1 MGEPVDQQSSESA
14 NGQVSK
20 QTIRKIK
27 EQDFR
32 KTVRKKSWSTLFLM
46 MAMIVLLLLASTL
59 SHLRF
64 DWTEGQVY
72 TLSESTVSV
81 LSQLEEPVL
90 VHAYITS
97 GLPQPYGRL
106 KRFLKDILQSY
117 HEAGTGNVGFEVVD
131 PASDGNVSA
140 ALAAM
145 NIPKVQVQVVED
157 DQAQVKQGYLAVVI
171 EYLDSKE
178 IIPVVQGEEGFEYLL
193 TRKIKKLTGKGRV
206 KVGVSSGFGAA
217 DLKQLRK
224 FQEFTTDDYELVNVD
239 LKNTGIPTDIRTL
252 IIAGM
257 DQAPNKEFR
266 DQLKQFRQRGGGVL
280 LLAGNAKPQLSMGFQ
295 VEPVDP
301 YANDWMK
308 DDLGIVVESGMV
320 IDQRATWVTVNHRQ
334 GDFMAR
340 TLVDYPFLPSVTALD
355 AEHIVSAGLE
365 SVSVPFA
372 SPLFWMG
379 HEGDTDSGLDLGSDA
394 KEKKAVHV
402 LMRSSENSAVQSGPP
417 FDVNPLVATETRFSG
432 MTRRSSALAF
442 AFDSIALDKTAGTEH
457 GIEQAV
463 QGQSGPVIVVGSP
476 AFLDDEFM
484 DGGNLVAVL
493 NMMDWLSGDGAL
505 IQLRSRGVTQR
516 PLEELSAAGRA
527 FFKAIWMFGLP
538 MLIAFVGLYRWWR
551 LKKHRIFPQHHES

>member
-1 MGEPVDQQSSESA
+1 MDEPVDQQSSESA
-14 NGQVSK
+14 SK
-20 QTIRKIK
+20 QTIRKVK

-32 KTVRKKSWSTLFLM
+32 KTVRKKSWFSLLVT
-46 MAMIVLLLLASTL
+46 MALITLLLLASTL

-81 LSQLEEPVL
+81 LNQLEEPIL
-90 VHAYITS
+90 VRAYITS

-117 HEAGTGNVGFEVVD
+117 HEAGTGNVGFEMVD

-145 NIPKVQVQVVED
+145 NVPKVQVQVVED

-178 IIPVVQGEEGFEYLL
+178 IIPVVQSEEGFEYLL

-206 KVGVSSGFGAA
+206 KVGVFSGFGAA

-224 FQEFTTDDYELVNVD
+224 FQELTTDDYELVNVD
-239 LKNTGIPTDIRTL
+239 FKNTNIPTDIRTL

-266 DQLKQFRQRGGGVL
+266 NQLKQFRKRGGGVL

-320 IDQRATWVTVNHRQ
+320 IDQRATRVTVNHRQ
-334 GDFMAR
+334 GNFMAR

-372 SPLFWMG
+372 SPLFWL
-379 HEGDTDSGLDLGSDA
+379 GDDGDSGSDLDADS

-402 LMRSSENSAVQSGPP
+402 LMRSSAYSAVQSGPP

-432 MTRRSSALAF
+432 MTRRPSALAF
-442 AFDSIALDKTAGTEH
+442 ALDGMSLDKTADTEH
-457 GIEQAV
+457 AIEQATHV
-463 QGQSGPVIVVGSP
+463 KPAHVIVVGSP

-484 DGGNLVAVL
+484 DGGNLVAAL
-493 NMMDWLSGDGAL
+493 NMLDWLSGDEAL

-516 PLEELSAAGRA
+516 PLEELSAVGRT

-551 LKKHRIFPQHHES
+551 IKKRRSFSTAS